1 MQGLQNQDMYLGKDE
16 ASPAL
21 PQQGKVSK
29 GGRAL
34 ALQILD
40 VTNRNELYGLA
51 LYVAF
56 SGLYALLLRPCA
68 HDQIPGSKVGKT
80 RKLICSFHSF
90 VPSACI
96 SMTLSILILHDTI
109 QCAAIWYDTIL

>member
-1 MQGLQNQDMYLGKDE
+1 MTLIIGKPCKGCRIRTCTLGKDE
-16 ASPAL
+16 ASSAL

-56 SGLYALLLRPCA
+56 SGLYVLLLRPCA
-68 HDQIPGSKVGKT
+68 HCTGSNPRLKRGKNKET
-80 RKLICSFHSF
+80 DL
-90 VPSACI
+90 
-96 SMTLSILILHDTI
+96 
-109 QCAAIWYDTIL
+109 

>member
-21 PQQGKVSK
+21 PWQGKGSK

-68 HDQIPGSKVGKT
+68 HDQIPGSKVEKT

-96 SMTLSILILHDTI
+96 SMTKHTYAS
-109 QCAAIWYDTIL
+109 

>member
-1 MQGLQNQDMYLGKDE
+1 MYLGKDE

-21 PQQGKVSK
+21 PQQGKGSK

-68 HDQIPGSKVGKT
+68 QDQIPGSKEEKKT
-80 RKLICSFHSF
+80 RKLICSFHSLL
-90 VPSACI
+90 PSACI
-96 SMTLSILILHDTI
+96 YDSRLTLLLLHDRI
-109 QCAAIWYDTIL
+109 QCAAIWYDTILQ